1 MFETA
6 SFTNLEGVLFFYVEL
21 ILVCFF
27 EYVGEL
33 RIFVLRRRK
42 RSKYKRNH
50 SPPLGP
56 ERGVGVTSLLGLLQA
71 K

>member
-33 RIFVLRRRK
+33 RIFVLKRRK
-42 RSKYKRNH
+42 RFKYKRNH
-50 SPPLGP
+50 SPLGP

>member
-1 MFETA
+1 MFFIA
-6 SFTNLEGVLFFYVEL
+6 QYYPFPLPFLFFL
-21 ILVCFF
+21 
-27 EYVGEL
+27 EYAGEL

-50 SPPLGP
+50 SPLGP

>member
-1 MFETA
+1 MLLYTITKIIDA
-6 SFTNLEGVLFFYVEL
+6 CLGVYNLHLFFL
-21 ILVCFF
+21 

-33 RIFVLRRRK
+33 RIFVLKRRK
-42 RSKYKRNH
+42 RFKYKRNH
-50 SPPLGP
+50 SPLGP